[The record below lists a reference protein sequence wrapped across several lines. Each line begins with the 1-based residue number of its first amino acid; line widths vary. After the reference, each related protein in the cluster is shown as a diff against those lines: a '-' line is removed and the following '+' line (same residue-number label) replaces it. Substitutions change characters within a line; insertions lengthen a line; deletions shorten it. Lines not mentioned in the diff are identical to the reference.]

1 MTHHILQTSCLV
13 LRTEVI
19 ISLKPDSFFTMTS
32 GVSVAM
38 KLWSQYLRC
47 IAGNLPVY
55 SSGNWTTSCNV
66 FPVVFLSCALYVSAQ
81 NCPTKGFLL
90 KTIHGAA
97 FGSLPLFCSSFL
109 PMSHLDRFL
118 TRLLQGSVVASMR
131 LSLALWSC
139 PVLGSLGVPPLSLS
153 LSGQHTNG
161 SVTLP
166 RSWEHTCP
174 PDVAFQMP
182 IQGAMSA
189 LFPISEPSVSEAQWP
204 ASVMGTKQEV
214 LFNSLAMSYRVS
226 SHL

>member
-1 MTHHILQTSCLV
+1 MTHHILQTSCIV

-90 KTIHGAA
+90 KTIGGAA
-97 FGSLPLFCSSFL
+97 FSSLPLFHSSFL
-109 PMSHLDRFL
+109 PISRLDHFL
-118 TRLLQGSVVASMR
+118 TRLLQGSAVASMR
-131 LSLALWSC
+131 LSLALWSY
-139 PVLGSLGVPPLSLS
+139 PVLGSLGVPPLSFS
-153 LSGQHTNG
+153 LSGQHTNV

-166 RSWEHTCP
+166 HSWEHTCP
-174 PDVAFQMP
+174 PDACLP
-182 IQGAMSA
+182 NA
-189 LFPISEPSVSEAQWP
+189 LRGPCQHCFP
-204 ASVMGTKQEV
+204 
-214 LFNSLAMSYRVS
+214 
-226 SHL
+226 